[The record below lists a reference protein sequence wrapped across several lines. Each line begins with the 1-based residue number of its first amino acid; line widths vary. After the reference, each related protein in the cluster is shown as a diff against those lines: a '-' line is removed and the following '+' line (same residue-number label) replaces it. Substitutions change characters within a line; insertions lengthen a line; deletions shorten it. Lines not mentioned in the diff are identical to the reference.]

1 MFYNVV
7 FPGNSF
13 VGILVI
19 DPARAYTVVVRTCES
34 PHGKGED
41 YETLDMYFIDI
52 YFGYVWNLGI
62 FRRILYR

>member
-19 DPARAYTVVVRTCES
+19 DPARAYTVVVRTRES

-41 YETLDMYFIDI
+41 YETNAYS
-52 YFGYVWNLGI
+52 
-62 FRRILYR
+62 LYNGGPLLPASGRL

>member
-19 DPARAYTVVVRTCES
+19 DPARAYTVVV
-34 PHGKGED
+34 KN
-41 YETLDMYFIDI
+41 
-52 YFGYVWNLGI
+52 V
-62 FRRILYR
+62 RRLARQGGRV